1 MLIIEPKRR
10 DGWVLPVLTAL
21 AVGTFVVDLLTPR
34 SAPNVIFY
42 VIPVVLTLYVQ
53 GRLWPLVFGAGCSML
68 MVAGYFLSPPVE
80 LDSQWALLGRGMDVG
95 VLWLLA
101 GVVCQVKRAEAKRQG
116 AAARLQLQTAA
127 LEATANAMVITN
139 RAGAIAWVNPAFTR
153 STGYALD
160 EVMGQNPRVLK
171 SGKHDQ
177 SFYRELWVTI
187 LAGRV
192 WQGEL
197 INRHKD
203 GTLSP
208 QETTI
213 TPVCGAGGAITH
225 FVGVKQDLSERKRAA
240 EALRQSEGRYRSLFE
255 NMLEGFAYCRM
266 LFEGDQPQ
274 DFVYLEVN
282 SAFEQLTGLKNVVGR
297 RVTEVVPGIKDS
309 HPELFEVYG
318 RVALTGRPERFES
331 YLKPL
336 KVWLSVYVYGPEKG
350 CFIAVFDNVTERREL
365 ETQLRQAQKMEA
377 IGQLAGGVAH
387 DFNNMLAV
395 IRGNAELVLMD
406 STQLSAQAREC
417 LKHVTSAADRAAGL
431 TRQLLTFSRKQVM
444 QSQPL
449 NLNDVIG
456 NVTKMLNRIIRE
468 DVQLQC
474 AYGTKQAFVQ
484 ADVGMLEQVLVNLV
498 VNARD
503 AMPHGGPLVITTDR
517 TTLDEGYAR
526 TNPEGRMGQFVT
538 LCVRD
543 TGTGIAPEV
552 LPRIFEP
559 FFTTKEDRKGTGLGL
574 ATVYGIVKQH
584 QGWIEVSSRVGEGTS
599 FKVFLPAIE
608 APSGA
613 AEVETVRAL
622 RGGSETVL
630 VVEDDPAVRLQ
641 TRHLLERF
649 GYLVKEASSGR
660 EGLEVW
666 EGHRANVDLVL
677 TDMVMPGGMTG
688 RQMAER
694 LWGREPAVK
703 VIFTTGY
710 EQENAGRETDFI
722 RRSKSRF
729 LQKPC
734 SSRKLI
740 ETVRQSLDEKW
751 ESPRTMVTPS

>member
-1 MLIIEPKRR
+1 
-10 DGWVLPVLTAL
+10 
-21 AVGTFVVDLLTPR
+21 
-34 SAPNVIFY
+34 
-42 VIPVVLTLYVQ
+42 
-53 GRLWPLVFGAGCSML
+53 
-68 MVAGYFLSPPVE
+68 
-80 LDSQWALLGRGMDVG
+80 
-95 VLWLLA
+95 
-101 GVVCQVKRAEAKRQG
+101 
-116 AAARLQLQTAA
+116 LQLQTAA
-127 LEATANAMVITN
+127 LEATANAIAITD
-139 RAGAIAWVNPAFTR
+139 RAGAISWVNPAFTR

-160 EVMGQNPRVLK
+160 EAVGQNLRVLK

-177 SFYRELWVTI
+177 SFYRDLWETI

-197 INRHKD
+197 INRRKD
-203 GTLSP
+203 GKLSP
-208 QETTI
+208 HETTI
-213 TPVCGAGGAITH
+213 TPVRGAGGEITH
-225 FVGVKQDLSERKRAA
+225 FVGVKQDISERKRMA
-240 EALRQSEGRYRSLFE
+240 EALRESDGRYRSLFE

-266 LFEGDQPQ
+266 RFEDDQPQ
-274 DFVYLEVN
+274 DFEFLEVN
-282 SAFEQLTGLKNVVGR
+282 SAFEKLTGLKDVVGR
-297 RVTEVVPGIKDS
+297 RATEVVPGIKDS
-309 HPELFEVYG
+309 HPELFEVFG

-336 KVWLSVYVYGPEKG
+336 KAWLSVYVYGSAKG

-365 ETQLRQAQKMEA
+365 EIQLRQAQKMEA

-406 STQLSAQAREC
+406 SDQLSAQAREC
-417 LKHVTSAADRAAGL
+417 LKHITSASDKAAGL

-444 QSQPL
+444 QAQPL

-456 NVTKMLNRIIRE
+456 SVTKMLNRIIRE

-526 TNPEGRMGQFVT
+526 SNSEGRTGQFVT

-543 TGTGIAPEV
+543 MGTGIAPEV

-559 FFTTKEDRKGTGLGL
+559 FFTTKDPGKGTGLGL

-584 QGWIEVSSRVGEGTS
+584 QGWIEVSSRIGEGSS

-613 AEVETVRAL
+613 TEAKAEETL

-641 TRHLLERF
+641 TRHMLERF

-666 EGHRANVDLVL
+666 EGHGANVDLVL

-688 RQMAER
+688 REMVER
-694 LWGREPAVK
+694 LWGQEPGLK
-703 VIFTTGY
+703 VIFTSGY
-710 EQENAGRETDFI
+710 DRENAGRDTDFI

-734 SSRKLI
+734 SSRQLI

-751 ESPRTMVTPS
+751 ESPRTMATPPS

>member
-1 MLIIEPKRR
+1 MLIMKLKRR
-10 DGWVLPVLTAL
+10 NGWVLPGITAL
-21 AVGTFVVDLLTPR
+21 AMGTFVVDLFTSR
-34 SAPNVIFY
+34 SAPSLIFY
-42 VIPVVLTLYVQ
+42 VIPVVLTLYVR
-53 GRLWPLVFGAGCSML
+53 GRFWPLAFGTGCSVL
-68 MVAGYFLSPPVE
+68 MVAGYLLSPPGE
-80 LDSQWALLGRGMDVG
+80 LGSQWALLGRGMDAG

-101 GVVCQVKRAEAKRQG
+101 GVVYQVNRAEAKRQG

-127 LEATANAMVITN
+127 LEATANAMVITDL
-139 RAGAIAWVNPAFTR
+139 AGAISWVNPAFTR

-171 SGKHDQ
+171 SGKHDP
-177 SFYRELWVTI
+177 SFYRDLWETI

-203 GTLSP
+203 GKLRP

-213 TPVCGAGGAITH
+213 TPVRGAGGEITH
-225 FVGVKQDLSERKRAA
+225 FVGVKQDLTERKRAQEELRSLSRFPDENPHPVLRVA
-240 EALRQSEGRYRSLFE
+240 RDCTLLYANDSARKLCQCLDWSIGRPVSGKWAKLTCEALASGMR
-255 NMLEGFAYCRM
+255 N
-266 LFEGDQPQ
+266 D
-274 DFVYLEVN
+274 V
-282 SAFEQLTGLKNVVGR
+282 
-297 RVTEVVPGIKDS
+297 EVVCGESVYSLSFAPILEAGYVN
-309 HPELFEVYG
+309 VYG
-318 RVALTGRPERFES
+318 R
-331 YLKPL
+331 
-336 KVWLSVYVYGPEKG
+336 
-350 CFIAVFDNVTERREL
+350 DVTDRQHL

-406 STQLSAQAREC
+406 SDQLSAQAREC
-417 LKHVTSAADRAAGL
+417 LKHVTSASDRAAGL

-456 NVTKMLNRIIRE
+456 SVAKMLKRIIRE
-468 DVQLQC
+468 DIQLQC
-474 AYGTKQAFVQ
+474 AYGTQPAFVQ

-503 AMPHGGPLVITTDR
+503 AMPGGGPLVITTAR

-543 TGTGIAPEV
+543 MGTGIAPEV

-559 FFTTKEDRKGTGLGL
+559 FFTTKDPGKGTGLGL

-584 QGWIEVSSRVGEGTS
+584 QGWIEVSSRIGEGTS

-608 APSGA
+608 APSGVIEVK
-613 AEVETVRAL
+613 AEGTL

-641 TRHLLERF
+641 TRHMLERF
-649 GYLVKEASSGR
+649 GYQVREASSGR

-666 EGHRANVDLVL
+666 EGHGANVDLVL

-688 RQMAER
+688 REMAER
-694 LWGREPAVK
+694 LWGQEPGLK
-703 VIFTTGY
+703 VIFTSGY
-710 EQENAGRETDFI
+710 DRENAGRETDFI
-722 RRSKSRF
+722 RRSKSHF

-751 ESPRTMVTPS
+751 ESPRTMATPQLKVGREQVS

>member
-406 STQLSAQAREC
+406 SAQLSAQAREC
-417 LKHVTSAADRAAGL
+417 LKHVTSASDRAAGL

-456 NVTKMLNRIIRE
+456 SVTKMLNRIIRE

-474 AYGTKQAFVQ
+474 AYATKQAFVQ

-503 AMPHGGPLVITTDR
+503 AMPGGGPLVITTDR
-517 TTLDEGYAR
+517 TTLDEGYAQ
-526 TNPEGRMGQFVT
+526 TNPEGRTGQFVT

-559 FFTTKEDRKGTGLGL
+559 FFTTKDPGKGTGLGL

-613 AEVETVRAL
+613 MEVKAEGTL

-641 TRHLLERF
+641 TRHMLERF
-649 GYLVKEASSGR
+649 GYQVREASSGL
-660 EGLEVW
+660 EGLEEW

-703 VIFTTGY
+703 VIFTSGY

-729 LQKPC
+729 FQKPC
-734 SSRKLI
+734 YSRKLI